1 MGTLARNI
9 RASLLAASGTAG
21 FICCAALAA
30 DDPRIVLPGK
40 AAVPQNIDEPIT
52 IVPFVVPNGVD
63 PPMRV
68 FLGGDGRLVVVQG
81 EQLKIDLP
89 IVSAG
94 FANDQDLTGPITP
107 LIKALEDASYQQ
119 RKIASE
125 ALMRLPPGRLNEV
138 VEALQKEKDE
148 EAVARLTEVAAHLYL
163 KPRTYLKA
171 RTSVLGVW
179 NNHRDPSLLGIRY
192 QPDKVKIGSDEKE
205 TMTVMVTELQPGF
218 PAMQTFRA
226 GDRIVAINGE
236 GFPPEMPDGAFR
248 ERIAGL
254 WPGSVTP
261 MVVLRDGK
269 LVELGVQTTC
279 VPISDSLPA
288 ELMIEQRNAS
298 LAAFLESLKRPK
310 DQTSA
315 RADFP
320 PASK

>member
-1 MGTLARNI
+1 M
-9 RASLLAASGTAG
+9 
-21 FICCAALAA
+21 
-30 DDPRIVLPGK
+30 V
-40 AAVPQNIDEPIT
+40 
-52 IVPFVVPNGVD
+52 VPFVVQNGGGPAV
-63 PPMRV
+63 RV
-68 FLGGDGRLVVVQG
+68 FVGGNGQLIIVPQ
-81 EQLKIDLP
+81 EQQLRVDLP

-94 FANDQDLTGPITP
+94 FANDQDVTGPIAP
-107 LIKALEDASYQQ
+107 LVKALEAASYQE

-125 ALMRLPPGRLNEV
+125 SLLRLPPARLNEV
-138 VEALQKEKDE
+138 VETLQKEKDE
-148 EAVARLTEVAAHLYL
+148 EVVARLTEVAAHLYL

-236 GFPPEMPDGAFR
+236 GFPLDMPDGAFR

-254 WPGSVTP
+254 WPGNLTP

-269 LVELGVQTTC
+269 LLELGVQTTC
-279 VPISDSLPA
+279 VPVSDSVPA
-288 ELMIEQRNAS
+288 ELLIEQRNTS
-298 LAAFLESLKRPK
+298 LAAFLESLKKPK

-315 RADFP
+315 RAEFP
-320 PASK
+320 PMPK